1 MQQRQVWEALWEGG
15 EAAWA
20 PVPSSQN
27 NTKNNSETDENLKR
41 SKKRIVQKGEE
52 KIRTAVDERKL

>member
-1 MQQRQVWEALWEGG
+1 MWETLLEGGG

-27 NTKNNSETDENLKR
+27 NTKNNHETDENAKI
-41 SKKRIVQKGEE
+41 SKKQLVQKGEE
-52 KIRTAVDERKL
+52 KIRTAVDERK